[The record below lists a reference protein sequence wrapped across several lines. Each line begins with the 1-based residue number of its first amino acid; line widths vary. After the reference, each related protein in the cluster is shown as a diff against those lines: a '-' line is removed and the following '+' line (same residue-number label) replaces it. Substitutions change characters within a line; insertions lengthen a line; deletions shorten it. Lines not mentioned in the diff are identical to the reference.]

1 MILVWRQMIVL
12 MIVQTCYKNPN
23 KSSRIDIILTNKLQ
37 SFQTLLCNRSR
48 FVWFLQDDNHCYEGN
63 LWDLMRELG
72 MVKRKESENLLET
85 FLMHPKEY

>member
-37 SFQTLLCNRSR
+37 SFQHSCVIEAGLSDFYKMTIT
-48 FVWFLQDDNHCYEGN
+48 V
-63 LWDLMRELG
+63 M
-72 MVKRKESENLLET
+72 KAT
-85 FLMHPKEY
+85 FGI